1 MSKHTV
7 ASLLVRIEALEAKLA
22 AREAQPVASAP
33 VAASPANVVL
43 WKSDAQ
49 RRFWREK
56 ACYALSREQPDAR
69 SFPADVVERKAEALF
84 CAPRAA
90 H

>member
-1 MSKHTV
+1 MSKPTI
-7 ASLLVRIEALEAKLA
+7 ASLLARIEALEAKHA
-22 AREAQPVASAP
+22 APRTTHVEPSTT
-33 VAASPANVVL
+33 NVVL
-43 WKSDAQ
+43 WKNDAQ

-56 ACYALSREQPDAR
+56 ACFTLAKEQPEAR
-69 SFPADVVERKAEALF
+69 SFPVDVVERKAEALF